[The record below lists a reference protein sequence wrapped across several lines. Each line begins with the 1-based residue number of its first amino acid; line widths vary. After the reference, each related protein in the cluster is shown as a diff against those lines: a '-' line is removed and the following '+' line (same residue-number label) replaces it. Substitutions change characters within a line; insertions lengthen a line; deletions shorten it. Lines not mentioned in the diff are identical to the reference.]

1 MMSHGAITR
10 TGMPVDVALI
20 MRTHLAA
27 LVGFHPRFLCASWR
41 RPVALIMRVY
51 RSLKIFLSGRANSCK
66 LYLQNTL
73 HFIIAC
79 RLFLSTASVVYL
91 YVNFRFHCTY
101 FVFLTTVLF
110 SNISNSTVVTALIS
124 VYTRRHSKCL
134 IQYVAWIH
142 TGVRL

>member
-1 MMSHGAITR
+1 MTENDVTR
-10 TGMPVDVALI
+10 TGKPVDVALI
-20 MRTHLAA
+20 MRTDLTA

-51 RSLKIFLSGRANSCK
+51 RSLKICLSGRANSCT

-79 RLFLSTASVVYL
+79 RLLLSTASVVYL

-101 FVFLTTVLF
+101 FVSLTTVLF